1 MHGLLGYFFIPS
13 PPPPPKS
20 LGAGY
25 KTGNKT
31 FLVIWGPLNT
41 SRPVACFQ
49 HETPT
54 GVQMLPD
61 YYTIGQDFGGYV
73 SPQRNFSLVKRI
85 PNLTV
90 LGNHCC

>member
-1 MHGLLGYFFIPS
+1 MHGLLGYFL
-13 PPPPPKS
+13 PPPPPPLLKS

-31 FLVIWGPLNT
+31 FFVIWGPLNT

-49 HETPT
+49 HEIPT

-61 YYTIGQDFGGYV
+61 YYTIGLFWRV
-73 SPQRNFSLVKRI
+73 RFFS
-85 PNLTV
+85 T
-90 LGNHCC
+90 